1 MTQIMHRFIETNGI
15 RMHIAEQ
22 GRGPLVLLL
31 HGFPEIWYSWRH
43 QISALAD
50 AGYHVV
56 APVQRGYGQTDCP
69 AGSEYYT
76 QPHLVGDV
84 IGLLDALGKETAI
97 VAGHDWGAPVAWN
110 TARMRPDRVQG
121 VIAFSVPYI
130 PRGHVSMLLEGKAF
144 FGENWYMNYYQQPGV
159 AEAEFERDVRTTM
172 RKIMYAGS
180 GEGSQNGPWDVVPEG
195 HGMLDLV
202 SEPANLPAWL
212 TETDIDYYTAAFEQ
226 SGFTGALNWYR
237 AIDKSWEIMAPFTG
251 AKVTTP
257 ALFIA
262 GEKDPLV
269 NLPGSKEA
277 IASMQQVVLN
287 LKTTVMLPEAGHWT
301 QQERQAE
308 VTAAMLAFMRNL

>member
-1 MTQIMHRFIETNGI
+1 MTQITHRFIETNGI
-15 RMHIAEQ
+15 CMHIAEQ
-22 GRGPLVLLL
+22 GTGPLVVLL

-56 APVQRGYGQTDCP
+56 APDQRGYGETDSP

-84 IGLLDALGKETAI
+84 IGLIDALGEETAI

-121 VIAFSVPYI
+121 VIALSVPYI
-130 PRGHVSMLLEGKAF
+130 PRGHVSMLQEGRAF
-144 FGENWYMNYYQQPGV
+144 FGKNWYMSYYQEPGV
-159 AEAEFERDVRTTM
+159 AEAEFEHDVRTTM

-180 GEGSQNGPWDVVPEG
+180 AEGSQIGPWDVVPED

-202 SEPANLPAWL
+202 SETEILPAWL
-212 TETDIDYYTAAFEQ
+212 TEADIDHYTAAFEQ

-277 IASMQQVVLN
+277 IANMQQVVLN
-287 LKTTVMLPEAGHWT
+287 LKATIMLPGTGHWT

-308 VTAAMLAFMRNL
+308 VTAAMLDFMRNL